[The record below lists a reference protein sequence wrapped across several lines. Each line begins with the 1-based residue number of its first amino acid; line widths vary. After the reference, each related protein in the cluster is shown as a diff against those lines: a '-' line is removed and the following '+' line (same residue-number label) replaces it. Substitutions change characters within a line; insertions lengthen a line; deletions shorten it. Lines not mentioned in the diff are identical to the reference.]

1 MKKFIPLLFTTDMMV
16 ANLEQRKNQTRRDR
30 GLKVINENPDDWEFA
45 GKAVSAAIPEKH
57 ILNGNLRVFIHKVTR
72 IPCVIK
78 CPYGNPGDVLW
89 FREKWRHN
97 EAMTGSPFHW
107 YALNDVYTDPDNEIW
122 KPGIHMPAAAC
133 RAWGIVEEIRIE
145 RLNDISH
152 EDAINE
158 GILCTSSIRNVSL
171 DNHFYDYI
179 DKSYYLT
186 NPRLSYFSLFQSING
201 QELTDKNPWL
211 WVVSYKFTTEEP
223 DGWKEY
229 VNSLKK

>member
-1 MKKFIPLLFTTDMMV
+1 MFTTDMMV
-16 ANLEQRKNQTRRDR
+16 ANLEDIKNNTRRGS
-30 GLKVINENPDDWEFA
+30 GLKLINENPDDYDLKFHNGTLLRKTKE
-45 GKAVSAAIPEKH
+45 SIPMWV
-57 ILNGNLRVFIHKVTR
+57 NTG
-72 IPCVIK
+72 IK
-78 CPYGNPGDVLW
+78 CPYGKSGDVLW

-97 EAMTGSPFHW
+97 ETWTGSPFHW

-201 QELTDKNPWL
+201 KELTDKNPWL